1 MRGWRRGEK
10 SERAQDGARTT
21 KRLAVLALVAL
32 LWALIILWRLAYLQ
46 IACHNAYQQIADH
59 QQQKTIEI
67 EAARGAILD
76 RDGHPLALSLPVDSV
91 CINPRRVPDPPLAA
105 GILAGVL
112 GIDRQELL
120 GRLER
125 AKDGEAG
132 FLWVKRKITPQESE
146 SLRSLNLEFV
156 EYRTESERHYPDGT
170 LASHVVGT
178 VDFQERGN
186 LGLEQSANQDLMGRR
201 GSVRMLTDPQHR
213 GIEPLASSAAE
224 PGANVTLSIDE
235 RIQFIVEREIQEACE
250 LYHAAS
256 GSVVVMNPY
265 NGEVLALASYPPF
278 DPQRPPQAG
287 ERSIARYNHPISVP
301 FEPGSV
307 FKIVT
312 LSAALET
319 TTLRPETLIN
329 CGSGTFNLFGRVIHE
344 AKHGYGTLSFAD
356 VLAHSSNIGAIQ
368 IGLKV
373 GEKNLLEYVRRFGF
387 GKRTGIPLPAES
399 SGTVRDL
406 KHWGKTSIGSV
417 AMGHEISTTA
427 LQLAQACS
435 VIANGG
441 MLVRPRLILKR
452 QRPGEKAR
460 MEPAEAPHR
469 ILKPETAITMRQL
482 MEGVVVLPYG
492 TGKAARLPG
501 YTSGGKTGSAQIFD
515 PATKHYTHFYNGS
528 FVGFTP
534 VTNPAIVI
542 AVTLNG
548 TKLFGGVVAAPV
560 FKKVALDTLRLLEVP
575 RDLPETAPEPEV
587 TPAETN
593 DLAIADLSEP
603 PEDLAAPPAEAAP
616 PDASAPQ
623 EEAVVVVDGPRVPSF
638 QGKTV
643 RAVVEES
650 LAAGVPVD
658 VIGSGVARIQAP
670 APGAFLHPGERV
682 RVQFQ

>member
-1 MRGWRRGEK
+1 VRVWRRGEE
-10 SERAQDGARTT
+10 SDRAQDGVRTT
-21 KRLAVLALVAL
+21 KRLAGLAMVAL
-32 LWALIILWRLAYLQ
+32 LWTLFILWRLAYLQ
-46 IACHNAYQQIADH
+46 IACHSVYQQIADH
-59 QQQKTIEI
+59 QQQRTFAI

-76 RDGHPLALSLPVDSV
+76 REGHPLALSLPVDSV
-91 CINPRRVPDPPLAA
+91 CLNPRRVPDPPLAA

-112 GIDRQELL
+112 KVDRSELL
-120 GRLER
+120 ARLER
-125 AKDGEAG
+125 AKDEDAG

-156 EYRTESERHYPDGT
+156 EFRTESERHYPDGM

-186 LGLEQSANQDLMGRR
+186 LGLEQSVNQVLMGRP
-201 GSVRMLTDPQHR
+201 GSVRMLTDVQQR
-213 GIEPLASSAAE
+213 GIEPLAASAAE
-224 PGANVTLSIDE
+224 PGANITLSIDE
-235 RIQFIVEREIQEACE
+235 RVQFIVEREIQAACE

-265 NGEVLALASYPPF
+265 NGEILALASYPPF

-287 ERSIARYNHPISVP
+287 ESPIARFNHPVSVP

-319 TTLRPETLIN
+319 TSLRPETLIN
-329 CGSGTFNLFGRVIHE
+329 CGNGTFNLFGRVIHE

-373 GEKNLLEYVRRFGF
+373 GDKNLLEYVRRFGF

-406 KHWGKTSIGSV
+406 KHWGKSSIGSV
-417 AMGHEISTTA
+417 AMGHEISATA

-452 QRPGEKAR
+452 QRPGEKPQN
-460 MEPAEAPHR
+460 EPAEPPHR
-469 ILKPETAITMRQL
+469 ILKPETAITMRRL
-482 MEGVVVLPYG
+482 MEGVVLLPYG

-515 PATKHYTHFYNGS
+515 PAAKHYTHFYNGS

-560 FKKVALDTLRLLEVP
+560 FKKVAVDTLRLLEVP
-575 RDLPETAPEPEV
+575 RDLPETAPEPAV
-587 TPAETN
+587 TPEETN
-593 DLAIADLSEP
+593 DLAIADLSHP
-603 PEDLAAPPAEAAP
+603 PEDLAAPPVEAAP
-616 PDASAPQ
+616 PDASLPQ
-623 EEAVVVVDGPRVPSF
+623 EGAGVEVDGPRVPSF

-658 VIGSGVARIQAP
+658 VIGSGIARIQAP
-670 APGAFLHPGERV
+670 APGAFLRPGERV

>member
-1 MRGWRRGEK
+1 
-10 SERAQDGARTT
+10 
-21 KRLAVLALVAL
+21 
-32 LWALIILWRLAYLQ
+32 
-46 IACHNAYQQIADH
+46 
-59 QQQKTIEI
+59 
-67 EAARGAILD
+67 
-76 RDGHPLALSLPVDSV
+76 
-91 CINPRRVPDPPLAA
+91 
-105 GILAGVL
+105 
-112 GIDRQELL
+112 
-120 GRLER
+120 
-125 AKDGEAG
+125 
-132 FLWVKRKITPQESE
+132 
-146 SLRSLNLEFV
+146 
-156 EYRTESERHYPDGT
+156 
-170 LASHVVGT
+170 
-178 VDFQERGN
+178 
-186 LGLEQSANQDLMGRR
+186 
-201 GSVRMLTDPQHR
+201 
-213 GIEPLASSAAE
+213 
-224 PGANVTLSIDE
+224 
-235 RIQFIVEREIQEACE
+235 
-250 LYHAAS
+250 
-256 GSVVVMNPY
+256 
-265 NGEVLALASYPPF
+265 
-278 DPQRPPQAG
+278 
-287 ERSIARYNHPISVP
+287 
-301 FEPGSV
+301 
-307 FKIVT
+307 
-312 LSAALET
+312 
-319 TTLRPETLIN
+319 
-329 CGSGTFNLFGRVIHE
+329 
-344 AKHGYGTLSFAD
+344 
-356 VLAHSSNIGAIQ
+356 
-368 IGLKV
+368 
-373 GEKNLLEYVRRFGF
+373 
-387 GKRTGIPLPAES
+387 
-399 SGTVRDL
+399 
-406 KHWGKTSIGSV
+406 
-417 AMGHEISTTA
+417 MGHEISTTA